1 VQAMGSPEVKKWP
14 GSCQFI
20 DIRHFFIVLG
30 ENPTLNLS
38 DYHSKCGWSPE
49 LFNHLL
55 AFSTHWQ
62 GGNND
67 A

>member
-1 VQAMGSPEVKKWP
+1 MGSPEVKKWP
-14 GSCQFI
+14 GSCQLI

-49 LFNHLL
+49 LLNHLL
-55 AFSTHWQ
+55 CVIRL
-62 GGNND
+62 
-67 A
+67 